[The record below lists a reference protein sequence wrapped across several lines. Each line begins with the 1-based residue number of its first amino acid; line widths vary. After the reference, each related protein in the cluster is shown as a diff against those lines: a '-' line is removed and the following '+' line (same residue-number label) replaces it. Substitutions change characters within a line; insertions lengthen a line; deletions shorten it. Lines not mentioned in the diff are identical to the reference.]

1 MCKSYIQVTTHV
13 SSLQYFFLWL
23 EGVGDILRSLNS
35 NWKCSIQSTWCF
47 VLPQVWKQVSPVY
60 SDGKHGKEGFQ
71 CPYCPTMLTRR
82 YHLKRHLQTVH
93 DVGDAPSFT
102 CHCGYTT
109 KRQDYANKHKRK
121 CDGYGLWFKINQQW
135 CRGVWIDRT
144 PSKIRPDLRE
154 IRYWLRW

>member
-1 MCKSYIQVTTHV
+1 MIAKTDKLINFYNGRNNGKRICIVH
-13 SSLQYFFLWL
+13 
-23 EGVGDILRSLNS
+23 
-35 NWKCSIQSTWCF
+35 WCY
-47 VLPQVWKQVSPVY
+47 VLLQVWKQVSPVF
-60 SDGKHGKEGFQ
+60 SDGKEGYQ

-121 CDGYGLWFKINQQW
+121 CDGYGLWFKINSQ
-135 CRGVWIDRT
+135 
-144 PSKIRPDLRE
+144 
-154 IRYWLRW
+154 